1 LTDYWLATSTD
12 AINWS
17 ESHLSGPFDLARA
30 PDSGGLFLG
39 EYQALTS
46 LGSDFLPFFVQTTTA
61 GGNRTDVFV
70 GFTAP

>member
-1 LTDYWLATSTD
+1 
-12 AINWS
+12 
-17 ESHLSGPFDLARA
+17 LSGPFDLTRA

-61 GGNRTDVFV
+61 GSNRTDVFV
-70 GFTAP
+70 GFADP